1 MTQIFALAFD
11 HRNSLRRGFMHL
23 AGPPTPEQHATMV
36 AAKEIVTD
44 ALIAAAPRVSP
55 GSAVLLIDHE
65 YGGRFVPGAQAAG
78 LRVAMPVEESGRAE
92 LRYLCDGHP
101 DRVVDA
107 YRPDYVKVLIRYN
120 PGGDAAMNARQRARL
135 RELSNWLQGRPQQL
149 MLELLVP
156 PEDAQLAAVAN
167 DRGRFDR
174 GRFDGERFDRG
185 RFDRGR
191 FDREARAELTA
202 VAIRQIAADGIRP
215 ALWKIEGPESRAD
228 AARIAAAVR
237 SADPGAGCLVLG
249 RGADA
254 AAVRRWLAIAAAT
267 AGFNGFAV
275 GRTIWWDALR
285 DFANGGGGDR
295 DTAVRAVAAR
305 YLDLVRDYQAVRA
318 AT

>member
-23 AGPPTPEQHATMV
+23 AGQPTPEQQATMV
-36 AAKEIVTD
+36 AAKGIVTD
-44 ALIAAAPRVSP
+44 AIIAAAPQVSP

-65 YGGRFVPGAQAAG
+65 YGGRFVPAAQAG
-78 LRVAMPVEESGRAE
+78 GIGVAMPVEESGQAE
-92 LRYLCDGHP
+92 LRYLCGGHP
-101 DRVVDA
+101 DLVVAA
-107 YRPDYVKVLIRYN
+107 YHPDYVKVLIRYN

-135 RELSNWLQGRPQQL
+135 RDLSSWLAGRPQQL

-156 PEDAQLAAVAN
+156 PEDAQLAAVA
-167 DRGRFDR
+167 G
-174 GRFDGERFDRG
+174 
-185 RFDRGR
+185 DRGR
-191 FDREARAELTA
+191 FDREARAELTTA
-202 VAIRQIAADGIRP
+202 AIRQLTGDGIRP
-215 ALWKIEGPESRAD
+215 ALWKIEGPESGDD

-237 SADPGAGCLVLG
+237 SADADAGCLVLG
-249 RGADA
+249 RGADD

-267 AGFNGFAV
+267 AGFTGFAV

-285 DFANGGGGDR
+285 GYVNGGDR

-305 YLDLVRDYQAVRA
+305 YLDLVRDWKAMTP